1 MPSTVRVARATSA
14 NSNEAGRNGDG
25 NDRECHMNGDSI
37 GRWPWC
43 VHENFMHVR
52 PGVPRASS
60 HSEDDGQTQTNAED
74 EIVAETLALARN
86 GAHDEVSTPSSMA
99 VRTVSVA
106 KTVDMSDG
114 VDEQSE
120 QSFPASDP
128 PSWSGLSL

>member
-1 MPSTVRVARATSA
+1 MTA
-14 NSNEAGRNGDG
+14 
-25 NDRECHMNGDSI
+25 
-37 GRWPWC
+37 
-43 VHENFMHVR
+43 
-52 PGVPRASS
+52 
-60 HSEDDGQTQTNAED
+60 QTQTRPED
-74 EIVAETLALARN
+74 EIVAETLALASS
-86 GAHDEVSTPSSMA
+86 GAHDEVSTTPSSVA